1 MKYSRG
7 KGRTMGL
14 INGFLTYLLLML
26 IIVCIGGIAIFFA
39 LKLRKKKD
47 AEKAIKDNTNE

>member
-1 MKYSRG
+1 
-7 KGRTMGL
+7 MGL

-26 IIVCIGGIAIFFA
+26 IIVCVGGIAIFFA

-47 AEKAIKDNTNE
+47 ER